1 MRMVKKLGAKGA
13 ALAEYV
19 VLMAIV
25 GGLAIFAIMDLGADV
40 QQVYGEMDNTVATE
54 IQEASG
60 LPVGGG
66 GAGNVPGGAV
76 NVSVSRTISLFC
88 KMGGQWWFGDLV
100 PPDNRDWVEASW
112 VVVPVSGDLGEVH
125 MQIYSDGIEH
135 RASEETPG
143 WGPYDVWDPCEVA
156 PLPSPFVFSVL
167 GQHPDGSTVQM
178 TLHFVPSPD

>member
-60 LPVGGG
+60 LPVGSGG
-66 GAGNVPGGAV
+66 GGNVPGGIV

-88 KMGGQWWFGDLV
+88 TEGGMWWFDEFA
-100 PPDNRDWVEASW
+100 PPGKDWRKASW
-112 VVVPVSGDLGEVH
+112 VVVPVSGDLDEVH
-125 MQIYSDGIEH
+125 MQIYPDAIQH
-135 RASEETPG
+135 WASGETPG
-143 WGPYDVWDPCEVA
+143 WGPYDVWNTCGVTA
-156 PLPSPFVFSVL
+156 LPSPVVFSVL